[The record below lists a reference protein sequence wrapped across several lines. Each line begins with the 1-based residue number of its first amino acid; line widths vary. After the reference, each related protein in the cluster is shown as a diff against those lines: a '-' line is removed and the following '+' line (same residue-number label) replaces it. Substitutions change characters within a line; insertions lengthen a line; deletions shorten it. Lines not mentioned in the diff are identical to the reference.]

1 MNAIA
6 VYDIPAQSNIVV
18 LIKYHYKTTVEGI
31 HNVLALSCL
40 AYGLL
45 NTILR
50 PILFIPDHS
59 AGTDVA
65 FIVVNCHC
73 MGIITLQLGPYN
85 NNKLYV
91 AITCHL
97 EAINMQTT
105 SGSDR
110 WR

>member
-6 VYDIPAQSNIVV
+6 VYDIPTQSNIAV

-40 AYGLL
+40 AHGLL

-50 PILFIPDHS
+50 PILSIPEHS

-65 FIVVNCHC
+65 VIVVNCHC
-73 MGIITLQLGPYN
+73 LGTITLQLGPYI
-85 NNKLYV
+85 NNKL
-91 AITCHL
+91 
-97 EAINMQTT
+97 
-105 SGSDR
+105 
-110 WR
+110 